1 MVCNIYKIIKKDL
14 PLNIDL
20 DENMSVI
27 LKVYLSN
34 LENYWNYI
42 QYKTLNEVFFQTV
55 AYYDTNIQTPKI
67 YFWGYNSKLL
77 FSYIAMYYID
87 TKDYTTINNIVST
100 PKINYLGDNYYHHVL
115 KEFKQQQFFHNDLIN
130 SGNIMTNKEKPF
142 ENLDSSYIIDFGE
155 ADTSNNN
162 PFEIKSPSLLL
173 KDNR

>member
-1 MVCNIYKIIKKDL
+1 MT
-14 PLNIDL
+14 
-20 DENMSVI
+20 VI

-67 YFWGYNSKLL
+67 YFWGYNSKIL
-77 FSYIAMYYID
+77 FTYIAMYYIN

-100 PKINYLGDNYYHHVL
+100 PKISHLGDNYYHQVL
-115 KEFKQQQFFHNDLIN
+115 KEFRQQKFFHNDLIN

-142 ENLDSSYIIDFGE
+142 ENSDSSYIIDFGE

-162 PFEIKSPSLLL
+162 PFEIKSPSSLL
-173 KDNR
+173 KDNK